1 MFKVFKIFYLIKII
15 NKMQNN
21 KDQKQYKK
29 IPVPESSSES
39 DEEYEVE
46 KILDKRY
53 NKYEKCYE
61 YLIRW
66 SGYGP

>member
-1 MFKVFKIFYLIKII
+1 
-15 NKMQNN
+15 MQNN